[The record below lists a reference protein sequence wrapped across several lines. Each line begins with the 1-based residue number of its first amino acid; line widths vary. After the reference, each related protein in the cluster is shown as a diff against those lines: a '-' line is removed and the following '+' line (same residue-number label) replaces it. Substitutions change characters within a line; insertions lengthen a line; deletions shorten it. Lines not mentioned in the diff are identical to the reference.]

1 MSNFGRNLAL
11 WVIIALLL
19 VVLFSLFQ
27 PGGIRGNNSTSNVT
41 QMAYSE
47 FLGQVKQGNVK
58 DVVIQDRN
66 VSGDLKDGRAFETYT
81 PNDPRSCRR

>member
-27 PGGIRGNNSTSNVT
+27 PGGLRGTNGSSNVT
-41 QMAYSE
+41 QLAYSE
-47 FLGQVKQGNVK
+47 FLSQVKQGAVAQTALVK
-58 DVVIQDRN
+58 LALASLLNDVLR
-66 VSGDLKDGRAFETYT
+66 K
-81 PNDPRSCRR
+81 

>member
-27 PGGIRGNNSTSNVT
+27 PGGIRGNGQASNVT

-47 FLGQVKQGNVK
+47 FL
-58 DVVIQDRN
+58 D
-66 VSGDLKDGRAFETYT
+66 
-81 PNDPRSCRR
+81 